1 MGESKKVVKYSS
13 DLNNGSWSV
22 GLTGEDGVE
31 DEL

>member
-1 MGESKKVVKYSS
+1 MKESKKVVEFYS

-22 GLTGEDGVE
+22 GLDGDDGVE